1 MKIVSVE
8 PFQEDLV
15 VKRHTEKV
23 AARSESWGSVLVL
36 NKSGAYCKA
45 STRKL
50 VEKERLKVP
59 KEKTVKTMTVVRW
72 MRYMY
77 AYS

>member
-23 AARSESWGSVLVL
+23 VARSESWGSVLVL
-36 NKSGAYCKA
+36 NKSGTYCKA
-45 STRKL
+45 RTRKL

-59 KEKTVKTMTVVRW
+59 KEKVVKTMIIVRW
-72 MRYMY
+72 RTYVY
-77 AYS
+77 TYS